1 MREKGLKLLF
11 LLNFCFSILLFFGAL
26 YKVGCHSRF
35 VPLFP
40 FCCFITKNMM
50 MKDLLFSFHIC
61 QGKNISFAYAMVFEN
76 LKKVSFNIASEAS
89 YFYILSGQKLIKNT
103 KNGPFW
109 RVFENL
115 KLTVK
120 MCYQTIDIQKSH
132 KKWRKI
138 LALKNSSATFWVIF
152 IP

>member
-89 YFYILSGQKLIKNT
+89 YVYILSGQNFIKNAI
-103 KNGPFW
+103 KGQFW
-109 RVFENL
+109 HFFENETFL
-115 KLTVK
+115 VLFKQCAMHE
-120 MCYQTIDIQKSH
+120 MCIIC
-132 KKWRKI
+132 
-138 LALKNSSATFWVIF
+138 ACFMGNNSLIF
-152 IP
+152 EH